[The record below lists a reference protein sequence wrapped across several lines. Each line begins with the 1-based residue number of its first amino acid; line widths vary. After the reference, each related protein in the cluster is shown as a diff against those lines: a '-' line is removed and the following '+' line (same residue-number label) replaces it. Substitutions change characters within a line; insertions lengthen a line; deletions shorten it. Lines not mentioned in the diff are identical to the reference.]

1 MDVFQQ
7 LEDVTNEFL
16 VIKRY
21 PEATLTEPLSDGK
34 WSIREI
40 VGHLLYWDMFNI
52 EKMIPYMSNGATLPA
67 FPNHDLHNAE
77 AVEYLQTYRNVGDIL
92 DDFIKTRKQFI
103 NELKKLDT
111 NIKFHIQNEPNTF
124 TPETFVAIFLE
135 HDIHHVNQVKEKL
148 KNKTFKVERIEGYSP
163 QMGHLVSMMNY
174 ARYTTLQ
181 AVQGLTTEQIDVV
194 PNQDRNSI
202 GALLFHMAAVEFG
215 FQVEFFDKRRPN
227 EKESEEWGAAY
238 LLGEAG
244 RSQIKGYPLSF
255 YLEKLEQVRN
265 RTLEELKKRN
275 DEWLYEE
282 VLWDNQLSNH
292 YFIWF
297 HTFEDEINH
306 RGQIRI
312 IRKTLG

>member
-7 LEDVTNEFL
+7 LEDIIKEFS
-16 VIKRY
+16 VVKRY
-21 PEATLTEPLSDGK
+21 PEATLTESISDGK

-40 VGHLLYWDMFNI
+40 IGHLLYWDKFNL
-52 EKMIPYMSNGATLPA
+52 EKMIPNMTHGATLPS
-67 FPNHDLHNAE
+67 FPNHDLHNEE
-77 AVEYLQTYRNVGDIL
+77 AVIYLQNYKTVRDIL
-92 DDFIKTRKQFI
+92 DDFVKTRKQLV
-103 NELKKLDT
+103 NELKKLDK
-111 NIKFHIQNEPNTF
+111 NMKFEIENEPNRF
-124 TPETFVAIFLE
+124 TTETFAAIFLE
-135 HDIHHVNQVKEKL
+135 HDIHHINQIKEKL
-148 KNKTFKVERIEGYSP
+148 QNKTFKVESMEEYSL
-163 QMGHLVSMMNY
+163 QIGHLVSMMNY

-181 AVQGLTTEQIDVV
+181 AVKGLTVEQLDAV
-194 PNQDRNSI
+194 PHQDGNTI
-202 GALLFHMAAVEFG
+202 GALLLHMAAVEFG
-215 FQVEFFDKRRPN
+215 FQVEFFEKRRPN
-227 EKESEEWGAAY
+227 EQESEEWGAAY
-238 LLGEAG
+238 QLGELG

-255 YLEKLEQVRN
+255 YLEKLEQVRH